1 MTCIFCT
8 LVVNYVSIRLIT
20 RGLSIEANRYKV
32 ATVTSYF
39 LSLVAQWLRSDTCPC
54 KTPLSLSSIE
64 LISLTRT
71 YLSSKTFKFGLNQQ
85 QVEHL
90 SSLLLQAFL
99 SVLPPTIVE
108 YFSFP
113 AHIHVVTH
121 SGQPLVKSTLVHGVA
136 VAISDKRLVA
146 QVEKQLIKRDNDG
159 DIITA
164 VFNVSLAGDFEESNL
179 YK

>member
-1 MTCIFCT
+1 M
-8 LVVNYVSIRLIT
+8 
-20 RGLSIEANRYKV
+20 
-32 ATVTSYF
+32 
-39 LSLVAQWLRSDTCPC
+39 
-54 KTPLSLSSIE
+54 
-64 LISLTRT
+64 
-71 YLSSKTFKFGLNQQ
+71 
-85 QVEHL
+85 
-90 SSLLLQAFL
+90 
-99 SVLPPTIVE
+99 
-108 YFSFP
+108 
-113 AHIHVVTH
+113 VTH